1 MKLPDPETDEAIFN
15 AVVNDEKFINFVELL
30 KIEFED
36 EIDFDLELS
45 QDDYFKLLKVVKE
58 PTEEDIKEIETT
70 FKDLMDTYEDIVN

>member
-1 MKLPDPETDEAIFN
+1 MDAEVFN
-15 AVVNDEKFINFVELL
+15 QLVNEEKFINFLELL
-30 KIEFED
+30 KIEFEY

-58 PTEEDIKEIETT
+58 PTEEDVKEIETT